1 MNHIKPLQAL
11 LDGIGAEALLL
22 SSWQSCFYAVPY
34 SFEDGYVLILENK
47 AYLVTDFRY
56 LEEATAAVG
65 DCISVVAPSSI
76 KEFIAD
82 TLKDEGVGRLGYE
95 DRMMSC
101 FDKAAFFEGLS
112 VEPIPIGSAIE
123 TLRAVKD
130 QDEIECIQKAQAIAD
145 LAYSHILNVLTPAM
159 TEVEVALELEF
170 FMRKNGATAASFPI
184 IAVSGSASALPH
196 GSCRN
201 KKLER
206 GFLTMDFGAV
216 YGGYCSDMTRT
227 VVIGKANEEE
237 KKIYQTVLSAQ
248 LAGISA
254 IRSGAFCR
262 EVDGAARCLIDEA
275 GYCGCFGH
283 GFGHGVGLDIH
294 ESPRVS
300 YRSDEILAAG
310 HIITAEPGI
319 YKCGECGCRIEDM
332 GCVTADGFMNFT
344 ASCKELIEI
353 F

>member
-11 LDGIGAEALLL
+11 LEGLGAEALLL

-34 SFEDGYVLILENK
+34 TFEDGYVLILSDK

-56 LEEATAAVG
+56 LEEATDAVG
-65 DCISVVAPSSI
+65 EYISVVAPASM

-82 TLKDEGVGRLGYE
+82 TLKDARVRRLGYE

-101 FDKAAFFEGLS
+101 FDKAAFFAGLS
-112 VEPIPIGSAIE
+112 VEPIAIGTAIE
-123 TLRAVKD
+123 ELRAIKD
-130 QDEIECIQKAQAIAD
+130 QDEIECIKRAQAITD
-145 LAYSHILNVLTPAM
+145 RAYSYILKTLTPNM
-159 TEVEVALELEF
+159 TEIEVALELEF
-170 FMRKNGATAASFPI
+170 FMRKNGAESASFPI
-184 IAVSGSASALPH
+184 VAVSGTASALPH

-201 KKLER
+201 KRLER

-216 YGGYCSDMTRT
+216 CGGYCSDMTRT
-227 VVIGKANEEE
+227 VVIGRASEEE

-248 LAGISA
+248 LAGLSA
-254 IRSGAFCR
+254 IKSGISCR
-262 EVDGAARCLIDEA
+262 EVDGEARRLIDGA
-275 GYCGCFGH
+275 GYRGCFGH

-300 YRSDEILAAG
+300 PRSDEILARG

-319 YKCGECGCRIEDM
+319 YKCGDCGCRIEDM
-332 GCVTADGFMNFT
+332 GCVTADGFINFT
-344 ASCKELIEI
+344 ASTKELIEI